1 MSISAINEITLQLI
15 TYIEHKVIWLGLDT
29 CRCRV
34 AFESLLESCRHSIQ
48 YQGKDNVHD
57 THGRTGGATS
67 LFLSHGHNGGSS
79 NNGGDLQI
87 FTEGI
92 GRSTQEEGSRHDG
105 RHLSRLRK
113 GRNGLYICCC
123 VVVYLILIGLWEY
136 VGDVHWVA
144 AEAKVIDWIRFNG
157 RSMLFS
163 ASIPPTSL
171 AAASTSLD
179 ILIEE
184 PWRVE
189 QLHKN
194 AKYWKDN
201 LEKLGFTVGESQ
213 TPVIKV
219 LVGDDLKCMVFCKE
233 LLEAGVYVNSAV
245 YPAVPRNKASL
256 RTSVMATHTKEHLD
270 KALTIIAE
278 VGRKLELIP

>member
-1 MSISAINEITLQLI
+1 MVTVDGVYSM
-15 TYIEHKVIWLGLDT
+15 
-29 CRCRV
+29 
-34 AFESLLESCRHSIQ
+34 
-48 YQGKDNVHD
+48 
-57 THGRTGGATS
+57 TGDIAPLPELRALCDRYGATLAVDDAHS
-67 LFLSHGHNGGSS
+67 LGVLGKTGRGTEEHFDMIGTSDILCGTFSKSLASIGG
-79 NNGGDLQI
+79 
-87 FTEGI
+87 
-92 GRSTQEEGSRHDG
+92 
-105 RHLSRLRK
+105 
-113 GRNGLYICCC
+113 
-123 VVVYLILIGLWEY
+123 
-136 VGDVHWVA
+136 WVA

-270 KALTIIAE
+270 EALAIIAE
-278 VGRKLELIP
+278 VGRKLELIS